1 MTHCS
6 TVPTTIVRPYTDDR
20 ERQEYNR
27 VHPLLSPL
35 PDSRDIPRHAL
46 MDTNNG
52 VLFMET
58 IILVRYDNTFIRP
71 SVKIKIVWL
80 RRTSHR
86 RTVRSS
92 MNAYIGHND
101 TI

>member
-1 MTHCS
+1 M
-6 TVPTTIVRPYTDDR
+6 IENVRSIT
-20 ERQEYNR
+20 YNR

-58 IILVRYDNTFIRP
+58 IILVRYDNTFICP

-80 RRTSHR
+80 RRT
-86 RTVRSS
+86 VAPSS
-92 MNAYIGHND
+92 VAA
-101 TI
+101 